1 MNLCWNNYGINNLK
15 IDSKIIIDAVNS
27 SITMKEASIK
37 CGLHFNTFVRY
48 AKKLNV
54 YKPNPGGKGTSK
66 PKKIK
71 ILLSDILLGLHPT
84 YQTFKLKKRLYD
96 AKIKFNICEICG
108 ISDWNDKPLEC
119 ELDHIDGNSSNHKLE
134 NLRILCPNCHSQTT
148 TFRAKNI
155 KKQ

>member
-1 MNLCWNNYGINNLK
+1 LK

-134 NLRILCPNCHSQTT
+134 NLRILCPNCHSQTI

-155 KKQ
+155 KKH

>member
-1 MNLCWNNYGINNLK
+1 MERSPVSYLSNRKKDVFQRLPQK
-15 IDSKIIIDAVNS
+15 KDSEQWPLGNCLFFS
-27 SITMKEASIK
+27 SFFFALVFY
-37 CGLHFNTFVRY
+37 LHDLV
-48 AKKLNV
+48 
-54 YKPNPGGKGTSK
+54 
-66 PKKIK
+66 
-71 ILLSDILLGLHPT
+71 
-84 YQTFKLKKRLYD
+84 FKLKKRLYD

-155 KKQ
+155 KKH